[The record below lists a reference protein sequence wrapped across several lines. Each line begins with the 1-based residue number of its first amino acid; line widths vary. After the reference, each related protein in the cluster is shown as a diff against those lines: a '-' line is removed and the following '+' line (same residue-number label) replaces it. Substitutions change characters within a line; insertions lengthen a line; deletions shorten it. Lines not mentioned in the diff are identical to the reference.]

1 MKKTFLLLLCS
12 AAVLLSSCWDERLLK
27 DLQLVYTVGYDV
39 GENGDVDVTS
49 VVPPLDPANLNGTVT
64 FKTGHTLRDARY
76 NADLNVSEH
85 IDYSK
90 LQIMLL
96 GDELARQDI
105 YSFLDV
111 LYRNS
116 RNNLNARMAIV
127 EGSASKLL
135 FKPVT
140 SQKSISEYYT
150 GLVESAELISV
161 LPKVSLQTACTL
173 IFDPG
178 GDLYLPYISYD
189 EEMQRSEV
197 KGLALFSEKRFTGEI
212 LDPSLSALF
221 TLINSRQ
228 GDIVRFTRKYSEN
241 ETPEIANYMTVEPH
255 SSDVSIKVKG
265 DQQLSAHISVKMQ
278 VNIVEY
284 SPNHIMAENK
294 IPDIEKWWEK
304 ELKKD
309 AEEMIQIMQKAKS
322 DVLGIGRRVSAFH
335 PEQWDEKTW
344 KDMYADMPFE
354 VDFEVEVVGTG
365 IID

>member
-1 MKKTFLLLLCS
+1 MKKTFLILLCS
-12 AAVLLSSCWDERLLK
+12 ASILLSSCWDERLLK

-39 GENGDVDVTS
+39 GENGEVDVTS
-49 VVPPLDPANLNGTVT
+49 VVPPIDPSNKNGTAT

-90 LQIMLL
+90 LQVMLL

-116 RNNLNARMAIV
+116 RNNLNGRV
-127 EGSASKLL
+127 GVVDGSASDLL
-135 FKPVT
+135 FQPVT
-140 SQKSISEYYT
+140 SQKSTSEYYS
-150 GLVESAELISV
+150 GIIESAELISV
-161 LPKVSLQTACTL
+161 LPPVSLQTACTL

-178 GDLYLPYISYD
+178 GDLYLPYLTYN
-189 EEMQRSEV
+189 EELQRAEV
-197 KGLALFSEKRFTGEI
+197 EGLALFNQKKFTGEI
-212 LDPSLSALF
+212 LTPQLSTLF
-221 TLINSRQ
+221 TLLINRQ
-228 GDIVRFTRKYSEN
+228 GDIVRFTRKYTED
-241 ETPEIANYMTVEPH
+241 ETPEIANYMTIELH
-255 SSDVSIKVKG
+255 NSDVSIKVKG
-265 DQQLSAHISVKMQ
+265 DQQLTTHISAKILI
-278 VNIVEY
+278 NIVEY

-304 ELKKD
+304 ELEKD
-309 AEEMIQIMQKAKS
+309 SEEMIQIMKKAKS
-322 DVLGIGRRVSAFH
+322 DALGIGRRVSAFH

-344 KDMYADMPFE
+344 KDTYVEMPFE